1 MNLWIRKSNRTAW
14 RFKTV
19 FLFGLLLGL
28 FGCIDATPSIER
40 IDEDFNFGW
49 RFHLGD
55 LSEAST
61 AGFPDTDWRAV
72 RLPHDW
78 SVEHSFTQENTAGA
92 TAYLPG
98 GVGWYRKHF
107 HVSSESLGRRI
118 SIEFDG
124 VYTDSQVWV
133 NGHLLGKRP
142 NGYTAFSYDL
152 SEYLKYGEDNV
163 IAVRA
168 DRSAYIDCRWYPGSG
183 IYRDVRLVSRHAT
196 HIPKWGV
203 FVSTPSVSAEKA
215 TVSVQTDLINSGD
228 DSRAL
233 TLETELY
240 FEGARKA
247 KTRTSFNLAAD
258 ESMKVEQSL
267 ELDSPELWDLDSP
280 NLYLA
285 VSRVYA
291 GSELIDT
298 EETSFGVRSFR
309 FDRDTGFYLN
319 GKNVPLKGVCLHHDG
334 GLVGAAVPDGVWERR
349 LKTLKAAGCNAIRTA
364 HNPPSAAFL
373 DLCDELGFVVQDE
386 AFDEWNNPKDKKH
399 NYGQQEADPLT
410 TGYTEYFSE
419 WSQRDLQAMVLRDR
433 NHPSIVMWSIGN
445 EIEWTYPGYEK
456 ATGYWGDTKK
466 GDVNYYWDEPPYS
479 IDEIKE
485 LYANADKGDYD
496 LASTAQEL
504 ADWVRDIDTTRPVT
518 ANLVIPSVSNFSG
531 YAAALDIVG
540 LSYRQSVYDYVRR
553 HYPDLTILGTENWA
567 RYHEW
572 EYAADRDF
580 VSGILIWTG
589 IDYMGE
595 SREWP
600 RRGSTSGLLDFAG
613 FEKPSY
619 HMYKTLWSDDPH
631 IYITTQTVEAS
642 PYKWDASEQQL
653 VEKEENWAARQK
665 WGWHDVNE
673 HWDYTDG
680 EVVAVEV
687 YTNQPAVELF
697 LNGETQGIQKLDT
710 QTDHI
715 LKWQV
720 PYAKGEL
727 VAKAVD
733 ASSDATLRSA
743 GAFAG
748 IEIKVDKDK
757 LKANAYDVSH
767 FTIQLVDA
775 AGTPVRTDDREV
787 VFEIEGPARLLGVD
801 NGLVDSVQDYQ
812 SKRLVTGNGKALMIL
827 QSTKIAGEVR
837 VTVRSGDV
845 SSNSITLQV
854 K

>member
-14 RFKTV
+14 RFNAV
-19 FLFGLLLGL
+19 ILFGLLLGL
-28 FGCIDATPSIER
+28 ISSIDAKAASART
-40 IDEDFNFGW
+40 DEDFNFGW
-49 RFHLGD
+49 KFHLGD
-55 LSEAST
+55 STEAS
-61 AGFPDTDWRAV
+61 AAEFPDAEWRSV

-107 HVSSESLGRRI
+107 YVSAESQGRRI

-124 VYTDSQVWV
+124 VYTDSKVWI
-133 NGHLLGKRP
+133 NGHLVGKRP

-152 SEYLKYGEDNV
+152 SEHLRYGEENV

-196 HIPKWGV
+196 HIPQWGV
-203 FVSTPSVSAEKA
+203 FVSTPSVTAEKA
-215 TVSVQTDLINSGD
+215 TVSVQTDLTNLGD
-228 DSRAL
+228 ALETL
-233 TLETELY
+233 TLETEL
-240 FEGARKA
+240 FFDGQSQA
-247 KTRTSFNLAAD
+247 KTRTRLKLAGTEQTQVAQEFLL
-258 ESMKVEQSL
+258 ESPQ
-267 ELDSPELWDLDSP
+267 LWDIETP
-280 NLYLA
+280 NMYLA
-285 VSRVYA
+285 VSRVYSRS
-291 GSELIDT
+291 GLIDT
-298 EETSFGVRSFR
+298 EETRFGVRSFR

-319 GKNVPLKGVCLHHDG
+319 GENVPLKGVCLHHDG

-349 LKTLKAAGCNAIRTA
+349 LRTLKAAGCNAIRTA

-373 DLCDELGFVVQDE
+373 DLCDELGFLVQDE

-410 TGYTEYFSE
+410 TGYTEYFTE

-445 EIEWTYPGYEK
+445 EIEWTYPGYET
-456 ATGYWGDTKK
+456 ATGYWGATKK

-479 IDEIKE
+479 IDEIKH
-485 LYANADKGDYD
+485 LYLHADKGDYD
-496 LASTAQEL
+496 LASTARDL

-531 YAAALDIVG
+531 YAEALDIVG
-540 LSYRQSVYDYVRR
+540 LSYRQSVYDYVRKN
-553 HYPDLTILGTENWA
+553 YPDLTILGTENWA

-572 EYAADRDF
+572 KYAVDRDF
-580 VSGILIWTG
+580 ISGIFLWTG

-595 SREWP
+595 SKEWP
-600 RRGSTSGLLDFAG
+600 RRGSTSGLLNFAG

-619 HMYKTLWSDDPH
+619 HLFKTLWSDEPH
-631 IYITTQTVEAS
+631 IYMTTQTVAAS
-642 PYKWDASEQQL
+642 PYHWDASEQQL

-673 HWDYTDG
+673 HWDYADG
-680 EVVAVEV
+680 ETVAVEV
-687 YTNQPAVELF
+687 YTNQSAVELF
-697 LNGETQGIQKLDT
+697 LNGKSLGIQELDT
-710 QTDHI
+710 QTDRI

-720 PYAKGEL
+720 PYAAGEL
-727 VAKAVD
+727 VAKAVN
-733 ASSDATLRSA
+733 ASVEETLRTA
-743 GAFAG
+743 GVFAG
-748 IEIKVDKDK
+748 IDMEADK
-757 LKANAYDVSH
+757 LELEANAYDVSH

-775 AGTPVRTDDREV
+775 NGTPVRTDDQEV
-787 VFEIEGPARLLGVD
+787 TFEIEGPAHLLGVD

-827 QSTKIAGEVR
+827 QSTKSAGEVR
-837 VTVRSGDV
+837 VTARSGDV
-845 SSNSITLQV
+845 SSKPITLQI